1 MKKIIIALVLLVA
14 MNLLASCKSKG
25 DLTPIEREV
34 DSLIDITLH
43 MHKAENVEV
52 LLVDAEGNIL
62 SNREG
67 HWSKG
72 KGEYRIKSSP
82 NDEMCPGHLLYPVLA
97 IACMKHCGVNPEI
110 MVAVGA
116 KEIDGVDV
124 YDSQIKRSPSGMV
137 IDSLPL
143 YSALYS
149 SVAIVE
155 LCRTCFPSIDQ
166 LKSAIMLYLP
176 GSRIRERDYLKLCQG
191 EGRIEVPQ
199 QSIVNFIR
207 KYYNELQSCDSNSMG
222 IVSFRSIHRGAKKS
236 EGVQESCLICS
247 ENAACLVV
255 FKKNNFPGAQRLANK
270 IINTPK

>member
-1 MKKIIIALVLLVA
+1 MKKSIIALVLLMAV
-14 MNLLASCKSKG
+14 NLLTSCKSKG
-25 DLTPIEREV
+25 NLTPIEQEV

-43 MHKAENVEV
+43 MHKAENIEV

-62 SNREG
+62 ANREG

-82 NDEMCPGHLLYPVLA
+82 NDEMCPGQLLYPVLA
-97 IACMKHCGVNPEI
+97 IACMKHCGVKPET

-116 KEIDGVDV
+116 KEIDGVDI

-143 YSALYS
+143 YTALRS
-149 SVAIVE
+149 SVAIVD
-155 LCRTCFPSIDQ
+155 LCRTCFPTIDE
-166 LKSAIMLYLP
+166 LRAAILLYLP
-176 GSRIRERDYLKLCQG
+176 GARINERDFLKLCQG

-199 QSIVNFIR
+199 QSMVNFIR
-207 KYYNELQSCDSNSMG
+207 KYYDELNSDSLG
-222 IVSFRSIHRGAKKS
+222 IVSFRSIHKGAKKS
-236 EGVQESCLICS
+236 EGVQESCLVCS

-270 IINTPK
+270 IVNTPK